1 MIDNST
7 ITTAAPTIERDRYGR
22 PKVIPPDQGAD
33 AKKVSYTRCT
43 TFVSVLEDRYNLEKW
58 LQRMVATGLAQ
69 RPDLVLAAAAAQDNK
84 SKLNGLCDDAI
95 EAAKGKAA
103 ATTGTALHTLTEM
116 LDRGEDLPALPPD
129 AARDVAAYQAATAK
143 LDWVGIEQFVVND
156 PLQVGGTPDRIVQ
169 IGGTRHI
176 ADLKT
181 GNIGYGRLK
190 IAMQLAMYARSRA
203 YNPANGDRDPLDVD
217 VDKALVIHLPQ
228 GQATCTLHWVDIA
241 AGWSAVKVAAEVRDW
256 RKRDRKGD
264 LLGDPISFTAAD
276 PIGDAIGQ
284 ADSVAVLEQV
294 WRDNKDSWTEVHT
307 GSAAVRRQE
316 LAAAETSAAV

>member
-1 MIDNST
+1 MNNL
-7 ITTAAPTIERDRYGR
+7 TTPAPTIERDHYGR
-22 PKVIPPDQGAD
+22 PKVIPPNQGAD

-84 SKLNGLCDDAI
+84 GKLNRLCDDAI

-103 ATTGTALHTLTEM
+103 ATTGTALHTFTEM
-116 LDRGEDLPALPPD
+116 LDRGLDLPALPPD
-129 AARDVAAYQAATAK
+129 TGRDIAAYQQATAG

-156 PLQVGGTPDRIVQ
+156 PLQVGGTPDRIVN
-169 IGGTRHI
+169 IDGTRHI

-190 IAMQLAMYARSRA
+190 IAMQLAMYARSTA
-203 YNPANGDRDPLDVD
+203 YDPANGDRDPLDVD

-241 AGWSAVKVAAEVRDW
+241 AGWSAVKVASEVRGW
-256 RKRDRKGD
+256 RTRDRKGD
-264 LLGDPISFTAAD
+264 LIGDPINFAVAD
-276 PIGDAIGQ
+276 PIGDAIVD
-284 ADSVAVLEQV
+284 ADTVAVLEQI
-294 WRDNKDSWTEVHT
+294 WRDNQLSWTDVHT
-307 GSAAVRRQE
+307 ASAAVRRQE
-316 LAAAETSAAV
+316 LAAVETSTAA